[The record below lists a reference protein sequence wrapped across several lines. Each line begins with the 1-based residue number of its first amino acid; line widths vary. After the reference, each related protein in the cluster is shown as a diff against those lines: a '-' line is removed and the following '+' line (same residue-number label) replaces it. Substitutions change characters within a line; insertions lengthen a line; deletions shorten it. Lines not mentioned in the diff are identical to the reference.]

1 VPDVPD
7 VSEPNVLLDTDVF
20 VDHLRGARRHPE
32 VSGSYSVI
40 TRAELFAGAEKD
52 EPAVRALLELHTEI
66 EVDSAI
72 AERAGRL
79 RRTASVRTPDALIA
93 ATALEHGLDLVT
105 RNRRDFAKVRGLRV
119 RDPAAV

>member
-1 VPDVPD
+1 VPGA
-7 VSEPNVLLDTDVF
+7 SEPNVLLDSDVF
-20 VDHLRGARRHPE
+20 VDHLRGARKLPE

-40 TRAELFAGAEKD
+40 TRAELFAGAEMD
-52 EPAVRALLELHTEI
+52 EPAVRTLLELHTEFA
-66 EVDSAI
+66 VDSAT

-79 RRTASVRTPDALIA
+79 RRSASMRLPDALIA

-119 RDPAAV
+119 RDPASL

>member
-1 VPDVPD
+1 MPGA
-7 VSEPNVLLDTDVF
+7 SEPNVLLDTDVF
-20 VDHLRGARRHPE
+20 VDHLRGARKLPE
-32 VSGSYSVI
+32 VSGAYSVI

-52 EPAVRALLELHTEI
+52 ELAVRALLELHTEFA
-66 EVDSAI
+66 VDPAT

-79 RRTASVRTPDALIA
+79 RRSASIRLPDALIA

-119 RDPAAV
+119 REPAAP